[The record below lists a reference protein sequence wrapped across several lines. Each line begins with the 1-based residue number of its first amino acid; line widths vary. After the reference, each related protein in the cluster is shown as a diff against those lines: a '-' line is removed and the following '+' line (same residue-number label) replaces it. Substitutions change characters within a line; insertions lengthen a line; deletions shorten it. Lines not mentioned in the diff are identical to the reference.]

1 MLSSRLDISLW
12 THLNTLEICQLFH
25 MIGLDLDWFADCR
38 DVVAVIAVAVVVA
51 IVVADAG

>member
-1 MLSSRLDISLW
+1 MVPWDLTLREHTW
-12 THLNTLEICQLFH
+12 THLIY

-38 DVVAVIAVAVVVA
+38 DVIAVIAVAVVVA